1 MMGPSHAMSG
11 AAAWLGFSA
20 VASTQFG
27 MTQFTE
33 PTALILG
40 TVVAAGAALAP
51 DIDSHGSTVVRSF
64 GIFGRI
70 FYHIANTLSVLAAN
84 FIRTSKDEM
93 KENGHRTLFHTI
105 LFAVL
110 AGFLTSFAMS
120 QTAEVELFGET
131 YSLGTVFALIILGIF
146 LHLGLGGLFVKPISK
161 ARSQFGPYIMM
172 LITAGLTLT
181 AAWVINQMGEQ
192 TATYPWLGFAVGF
205 GWFIHL
211 MGDMITKMGVPIFWP
226 LPWRGR
232 LWWNF
237 ATPTFM
243 RITAGGTVENVIIFP
258 MLTLTTIGLIV
269 WHTLILTGVLNG

>member
-27 MTQFTE
+27 LTEFTE
-33 PTALILG
+33 PTSLVLG

-64 GIFGRI
+64 GIFGRL
-70 FYHIANTLSVLAAN
+70 FYMIANSLSVLTAN
-84 FIRTSKDEM
+84 LIRTGKDEV
-93 KENGHRTLFHTI
+93 KENGHRTLFHTL

-110 AGFLTSFAMS
+110 AGFLTTLAVS
-120 QTAEVELFGET
+120 QTREVVILDET
-131 YSLGTVFALIILGIF
+131 YSLGTVFALIILGTF
-146 LHLGLGGLFVKPISK
+146 LHLGLGGLFVKPAAK
-161 ARSQFGPYIMM
+161 ARSQFGPYLMM
-172 LITAGLTLT
+172 LITAGITL
-181 AAWVINQMGEQ
+181 AVAWFLGEMGET
-192 TATYPWLGFAVGF
+192 TATYPWLGIAVGF

-211 MGDMITKMGVPIFWP
+211 LGDMITKMGVPIMWP
-226 LPWRGR
+226 LPWKGR

-243 RITAGGTVENVIIFP
+243 RITAGGTIENVIIFP
-258 MLTLTTIGLIV
+258 VLIIATIALAT
-269 WHTLILTGVLNG
+269 WHALKLTGAL

>member
-27 MTQFTE
+27 FTEFTE
-33 PTALILG
+33 PTSLVLG

-64 GIFGRI
+64 GIFGRL
-70 FYHIANTLSVLAAN
+70 FYMLANSVSVLTAN
-84 FIRTSKDEM
+84 LIRTSKDEV

-105 LFAVL
+105 LFAAL
-110 AGFLTSFAMS
+110 AGFLTTLAVS
-120 QTAEVELFGET
+120 QTGEVIIFDET
-131 YSLGTVFALIILGIF
+131 YSIGTVSALIILGIF
-146 LHLGLGGLFVKPISK
+146 LHLGLGGLFVKPVAK
-161 ARSQFGPYIMM
+161 ARSQFGPYLMM
-172 LITAGLTLT
+172 LITAGITLSV
-181 AAWVINQMGEQ
+181 AWFLGEMGET
-192 TATYPWLGFAVGF
+192 TATYPWLGIAVGF

-211 MGDMITKMGVPIFWP
+211 LGDMITKMGVPIMWP
-226 LPWRGR
+226 IPWKGR

-243 RITAGGTVENVIIFP
+243 RITAGGTIENVIIFP
-258 MLTLTTIGLIV
+258 VLIIATIALAT
-269 WHTLILTGVLNG
+269 WHALKLTGAL